1 MTLQPARTRRD
12 RWSDWAVIALLVVA
26 LLLGWAVMAAARG
39 QRATLADPAAGL
51 TVEYPQDWLVQS
63 SEDVAFRAV
72 DPHSGAWPITYEVR
86 LAPID
91 AGAPLTPALTMLLNN
106 ASLTRA
112 QQSTAYQLLDLGP
125 GAPMGIDGQP
135 TMEATYVL
143 VAQGDDPFVQ
153 QIPAVMLGLDVAL
166 ARDGQAAVFSL
177 VAPEDSFE
185 EAERSFRSFVRSAE
199 ITLPASLP

>member
-1 MTLQPARTRRD
+1 
-12 RWSDWAVIALLVVA
+12 
-26 LLLGWAVMAAARG
+26 
-39 QRATLADPAAGL
+39 
-51 TVEYPQDWLVQS
+51 
-63 SEDVAFRAV
+63 
-72 DPHSGAWPITYEVR
+72 
-86 LAPID
+86 
-91 AGAPLTPALTMLLNN
+91 LNN
-106 ASLTRA
+106 TSLTRA
-112 QQSTAYQLLDLGP
+112 QQSTAYHLLDLGP
-125 GAPMGIDGQP
+125 GDEIDGQP
-135 TMEATYVL
+135 SMEATYVL

>member
-1 MTLQPARTRRD
+1 MTLPPARTRRD

-26 LLLGWAVMAAARG
+26 LLVGWAVMAAARG

-51 TVEYPQDWLVQS
+51 TVDYPQDWLVQS

-72 DPHSGAWPITYEVR
+72 DPHSGAWPTTYEVR

-91 AGAPLTPALTMLLNN
+91 AGVPLTPALTMLLNN
-106 ASLTRA
+106 VSLTRA
-112 QQSTAYQLLDLGP
+112 QQSTAYHLLELAP
-125 GAPMGIDGQP
+125 GDEVDGQP
-135 TMEATYVL
+135 TMEATYVY
-143 VAQGDDPFVQ
+143 VAEGDDPFVQ
-153 QIPAVMLGLDVAL
+153 RMPAVMLGLDVAL
-166 ARDGQAAVFSL
+166 AHDGQAAVLSL

-199 ITLPASLP
+199 ISLPASLP